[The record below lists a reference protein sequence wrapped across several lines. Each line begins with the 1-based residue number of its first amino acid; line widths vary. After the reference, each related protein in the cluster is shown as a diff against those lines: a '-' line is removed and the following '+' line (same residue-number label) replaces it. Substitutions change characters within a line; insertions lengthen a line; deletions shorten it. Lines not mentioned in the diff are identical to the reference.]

1 MKNLLVIVISLIEY
15 GDSKSAINLLLRM
28 RIHQIQEYL
37 GLITDLKTIKTKP
50 ILNSLIDSVPA
61 IRSLLICYDPMHL
74 SQNILIKYLQT
85 IEKLVNDYWNNHA
98 IQYYMKTIRSK
109 VNYLPDNLKFIA
121 NNNGIIG
128 ENNIEQI
135 SNILLNAQWLV
146 IDDNHKIIYAM
157 VGGIIQSISVYI
169 NDKIIVDQTILCTIQ
184 VMKTEI
190 TIISDY
196 NGKLYHIYIKSNQ
209 LINTDD
215 PLFIIKLDQ

>member
-1 MKNLLVIVISLIEY
+1 MVIVISLIEY

-146 IDDNHKIIYAM
+146 IDYRTKYNPARTYTPGGSCGLDGIYM
-157 VGGIIQSISVYI
+157 TIYSIES
-169 NDKIIVDQTILCTIQ
+169 
-184 VMKTEI
+184 
-190 TIISDY
+190 SDGY
-196 NGKLYHIYIKSNQ
+196 Q
-209 LINTDD
+209 LIQLQSVTE
-215 PLFIIKLDQ
+215 LE

>member
-1 MKNLLVIVISLIEY
+1 LVIVISLIEY

-98 IQYYMKTIRSK
+98 IQYYM
-109 VNYLPDNLKFIA
+109 
-121 NNNGIIG
+121 
-128 ENNIEQI
+128 
-135 SNILLNAQWLV
+135 
-146 IDDNHKIIYAM
+146 
-157 VGGIIQSISVYI
+157 
-169 NDKIIVDQTILCTIQ
+169 
-184 VMKTEI
+184 
-190 TIISDY
+190 
-196 NGKLYHIYIKSNQ
+196 
-209 LINTDD
+209 
-215 PLFIIKLDQ
+215 

>member
-1 MKNLLVIVISLIEY
+1 M
-15 GDSKSAINLLLRM
+15 
-28 RIHQIQEYL
+28 
-37 GLITDLKTIKTKP
+37 KTKP
-50 ILNSLIDSVPA
+50 ILNSLIDSASA
-61 IRSLLICYDPMHL
+61 IRSLLIRYDPMHL

-85 IEKLVNDYWNNHA
+85 IKKLVNDHWNNHA
-98 IQYYMKTIRSK
+98 IQYYMKTMRSK
-109 VNYLPDNLKFIA
+109 VNYLPNNLKFIA
-121 NNNGIIG
+121 YNNGIIG

-146 IDDNHKIIYAM
+146 IDYRTKYNPARTYTPGGSCGLDDDNHKIIYAM

-190 TIISDY
+190 TIIFDC

-209 LINTDD
+209 LINAND